1 MGKSLGIQLANLATV
16 FACAFAPPC
25 WAQSTTPNTDDAQRL
40 AIEGMSQ
47 ILKALDLLIEN
58 IPQYAAPEVLENGD
72 IIIRRLHPED
82 KPKPKAPRPD
92 DDGTST

>member
-1 MGKSLGIQLANLATV
+1 MHKTLGIQLATVATA
-16 FACAFAPPC
+16 FACAFAPPSF
-25 WAQSTTPNTDDAQRL
+25 AQSTTPNAEDAQRL

-58 IPQYAAPEVLENGD
+58 IPQYAAPEVLDNGD

-82 KPKPKAPRPD
+82 KPRPKAPGPD